1 MVCHSY
7 SKWRTGGGISMSRY
21 LMFGSSVKARNSVLR
36 HFDISFN
43 IVFAAF
49 SYIGNFF
56 SALKNSISPRLS
68 RGNLT
73 NMADGSANVGKVAIE
88 VAVSEVILFALLQ
101 VINNAITNANLTGV
115 LKGSNGAL
123 AILAITFY
131 VLGAALVPLAL
142 LKHAGF
148 F

>member
-1 MVCHSY
+1 
-7 SKWRTGGGISMSRY
+7 MSRY
-21 LMFGSSVKARNSVLR
+21 LMFGSSVKARNSVL
-36 HFDISFN
+36 HHYDISFN
-43 IVFAAF
+43 VIFAAF
-49 SYIGNFF
+49 AYIGHFF

-68 RGNLT
+68 RGNIM
-73 NMADGSANVGKVAIE
+73 NASEANVGKVAIE

-123 AILAITFY
+123 SVLAITFY

-142 LKHAGF
+142 LRHAGF

>member
-1 MVCHSY
+1 
-7 SKWRTGGGISMSRY
+7 MSRY

-43 IVFAAF
+43 VIFATL
-49 SYIGNFF
+49 SYIGRFF
-56 SALKNSISPRLS
+56 SAFRNSISPRLS

-73 NMADGSANVGKVAIE
+73 NMAESANVGKVAIE

-142 LKHAGF
+142 LRHAGF